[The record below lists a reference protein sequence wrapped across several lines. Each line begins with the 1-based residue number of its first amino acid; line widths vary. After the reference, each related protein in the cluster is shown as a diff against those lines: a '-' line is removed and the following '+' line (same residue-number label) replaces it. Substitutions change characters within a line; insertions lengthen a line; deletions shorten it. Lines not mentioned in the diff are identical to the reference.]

1 MNELDYTV
9 TFAQA
14 GNGGGGAIVLIIQ
27 LAIAVGVTAGFWK
40 TFEKAGKPGWGAIIP
55 IYNIVLLLDI
65 AGRPIWW
72 FILLLI
78 PLVNIVVGIIM
89 SIDIA
94 RNFGKGVVFG
104 LGLAFLGFIFY
115 PILGFGNARYQ
126 ATDPTFPR

>member
-1 MNELDYTV
+1 MSAD
-9 TFAQA
+9 
-14 GNGGGGAIVLIIQ
+14 IVI
-27 LAIAVGVTAGFWK
+27 
-40 TFEKAGKPGWGAIIP
+40 
-55 IYNIVLLLDI
+55 LLDI

-78 PLVNIVVGIIM
+78 PLVDIVVGIIM
-89 SIDIA
+89 SIDIT

-126 ATDPTFPR
+126 ATYDILV